1 MDTAIIV
8 AVIAGVTSSGFMS
21 LVVYLLQ
28 RHDKKKDKE
37 AENDSAQS
45 RMLLGLGHDK
55 ILHLTDKIVRRG
67 AITLKEK
74 RNLEFLSQPYFD
86 LGGNGDCR
94 IGYDACQKLPVISD
108 DEAEIRDAAH
118 KRKEYGFE
126 VKETK

>member
-1 MDTAIIV
+1 MDPEVRMIII
-8 AVIAGVTSSGFMS
+8 AVISGLSSSGVMS
-21 LVVYLLQ
+21 LVIYLLQ
-28 RHDKKKDKE
+28 RHDKRKDKE
-37 AENDSAQS
+37 EENNSAQS

-55 ILHLTDKIVRRG
+55 ILYLTEKFVRRG

-108 DEAEIRDAAH
+108 DEAEIRDAVH

-126 VKETK
+126 TE